1 MVASSVYLSQRLL
14 ELFEKIIHASAS
26 NKMDLTNIAMV
37 IAPNLFIRLP
47 SRQSAMDD
55 IAMAQKTSHIV
66 KLLIKYRDLL
76 WTVSQLEPVIVVTIT
91 WL

>member
-1 MVASSVYLSQRLL
+1 MF
-14 ELFEKIIHASAS
+14 FEKIIQHSAG

-55 IAMAQKTSHIV
+55 VAMATKTSHIV
-66 KLLIKYRDLL
+66 KLLIKYHSLL
-76 WTVSQLEPVIVVTIT
+76 WTVSLSCLS
-91 WL
+91 W